1 MAVEDE
7 MSSKDQT
14 EEFDTA
20 GGKQKM
26 LLIIIVLILLLAGG
40 AAYFVMSQPKGEAVE
55 EAISEEEANRAL
67 FERDMSEDLPKIK
80 LQEPAFTEPIT
91 FDINLRDGENLM
103 TITVTFKLKNIISR
117 DLFEQRILMAQD
129 MIIGRLQDRS
139 REDLQSKMS
148 IELFKLE
155 VLKMVNNAQFFDE
168 ETLKNIEEND
178 MPGPVFDVLIT
189 KLNFRYNPVINY

>member
-14 EEFDTA
+14 EEYDTA
-20 GGKQKM
+20 GGKKKLTMMIILLILM
-26 LLIIIVLILLLAGG
+26 LLGG
-40 AAYFVMSQPKGEAVE
+40 AAYFVLSQPEEEVVE
-55 EAISEEEANRAL
+55 EVVSEEEANRAL
-67 FERDMSEDLPKIK
+67 FERDISEDLPKIK

-91 FDINLRDGENLM
+91 FDINMRDGENLM
-103 TITVTFKLKNIISR
+103 TITVTFKLKNILSR
-117 DLFEQRILMAQD
+117 DLFAQRLLLAQD

-155 VLKMVNNAQFFDE
+155 ILKMVNSADFFDE